1 MNRIVTIVSA
11 LLIGASSYAQ
21 LTDLGGPKTFSSKYD
36 NFVDRIPEKTMPSFD
51 LQTQLD
57 EDAINNANKSAPYRF
72 GYEHIVNFSL
82 QNEGVW
88 KVLSNG
94 DKIWMIKLTSPGA
107 LSINLVFNDFYL
119 PEGAMLHIYNADRSM
134 YDGAY
139 TSLNN
144 NENNMLG
151 TQLVKGESAIVEY
164 YEPAKVS
171 GEGRLLIGMVVH
183 GYRDINGWYE
193 QRVNESGACN
203 MDVIC
208 PDGAPWANEIR
219 SEARILN
226 GGGLCSGTLV
236 NNTAQDGTPYFLTA
250 NHCNPSSMGSAVFR
264 FNYDSPTCGSQTSA
278 NSTAPS
284 NNDVVNG
291 STFRASNADS
301 DFGLIELSSV
311 PPTSYNVY
319 YAGWD
324 NSGNTPQTAVGIHHP
339 SGDVKKISFDDDPLQ
354 SAQGLSSVANS
365 EWRIEAWER
374 NTTTEGGSSGSGL
387 WDENHH
393 LIGQL
398 HGGQASC
405 SNSINDYYG
414 KFSMSWDGNGS
425 TSSSQRLQDWL
436 DPQNSGVTSLDGW
449 DPNAVTV
456 SDDAGI
462 ITITEPTSTSAYCDG
477 YFVPVVTLK
486 NYGLNTLTS
495 VTITYDVDGG
505 SALIY
510 NWTGS
515 LASGASTN
523 VTLGGMSVSTDG
535 IHTLN
540 VSTSLP
546 NGTSDGNTGNDQA
559 TVTFNAFSNAQEI
572 LVNITTDCYGSEVS
586 WDITTQGSTTSLW
599 GTSAGDYGDVSGGEL
614 ISTSVCLSN
623 GCYTFTIND
632 SYGDGMYGSQYNGC
646 SVDGD
651 YNVTAY
657 YGTQY
662 VVMTAA
668 NADFGSTTSHDFC
681 ITDVSIDENSSF
693 SFGMFPNPALDQV
706 ILVALGENGSFSGEV
721 FIHDMQGRIVKSF
734 SSVSLSKG
742 NNFTIDINELNA
754 GVYFVTVQN
763 TIDSEVI
770 KLIVK

>member
-1 MNRIVTIVSA
+1 MNRIFTLVAAA
-11 LLIGASSYAQ
+11 LLSSSSFAQ
-21 LTDLGGPKTFSSKYD
+21 LTNMGGPKTYSSKYTD
-36 NFVDRIPEKTMPSFD
+36 LLKDAPNMIMPEFD
-51 LQTQLD
+51 LQQQLN

-72 GYEHIVNFSL
+72 GFEHIVNYSL
-82 QNEGVW
+82 QSHGIWET
-88 KVLSNG
+88 LPNG
-94 DKIWMIKLTSPGA
+94 DRVWMIKLTSEDA

-119 PEGAMLHIYNADRSM
+119 PEGAMLHIYNADKSM

-139 TSLNN
+139 TSINN

-151 TQLVKGESAIVEY
+151 TQLVQGESAIVEY
-164 YEPAKVS
+164 YEPAEVA
-171 GEGRLLIGMVVH
+171 GQGRLLIGMVVH
-183 GYRDINGWYE
+183 GYRDINGWYQE
-193 QRVNESGACN
+193 KVNESGACN

-208 PDGAPWANEIR
+208 PDGAPWADEIR

-284 NNDVVNG
+284 TNDVVNG

-301 DFGLIELSSV
+301 DFGLVELANV
-311 PPTSYNVY
+311 PPVSYNVY

-339 SGDVKKISFDDDPLQ
+339 IGDVKKISFDDDVLQ
-354 SAQGLSSVANS
+354 SAQGLSSIANS

-393 LIGQL
+393 IVGQL

-414 KFSMSWDGNGS
+414 KFSMSWGGNGS

-436 DPQNSGVTSLDGW
+436 DPQGSGVTSLDGW
-449 DPNAVTV
+449 DPNGSTIA
-456 SDDAGI
+456 DDAGI
-462 ITITEPTSTSAYCDG
+462 ITITEPTTSSSFCNG

-486 NYGLNTLTS
+486 NYGTSTLTS
-495 VTITYDVDGG
+495 VTISYNVDGG
-505 SALIY
+505 TNQTY

-515 LASGASTN
+515 LSSGATED
-523 VTLGGMSVSTDG
+523 VTLGGISVTTDG
-535 IHTLN
+535 THSFT
-540 VSTSLP
+540 VTTSLP
-546 NGTSDGNTGNDQA
+546 NGTTDGNTVNDDA
-559 TVTFNAFSNAQEI
+559 TVSFSAYTNAQE
-572 LVNITTDCYGSEVS
+572 LFVNIMTDCWGSETS
-586 WDITTQGSTTSLW
+586 WEITTQGSSTVLW
-599 GTSAGDYGDVSGGEL
+599 SAAAGDYGDVTGGET
-614 ISTSVCLSN
+614 ISTSICLTN
-623 GCYTFTIND
+623 DCYTFTIND
-632 SYGDGMYGSQYNGC
+632 EYGDGMNGSQYSSC
-646 SVDGD
+646 TVDGD
-651 YNVTAY
+651 YNITAY

-662 VVMTAA
+662 VAMTAT

-681 ITDVSIDENSSF
+681 INDVSINENEEF
-693 SFGMFPNPALDQV
+693 TFGLFPNPASSEV
-706 ILVALGENGSFSGEV
+706 TLVALEEGVNFSGEII
-721 FIHDMQGRIVKSF
+721 IHDMQGRIVRSF
-734 SSVSLSKG
+734 DNVSLSKG
-742 NNFTIDINELNA
+742 NNFTIGLEDYVS
-754 GVYFVTVQN
+754 GVYFVTIQN
-763 TIDSEVI
+763 NNDLQVV